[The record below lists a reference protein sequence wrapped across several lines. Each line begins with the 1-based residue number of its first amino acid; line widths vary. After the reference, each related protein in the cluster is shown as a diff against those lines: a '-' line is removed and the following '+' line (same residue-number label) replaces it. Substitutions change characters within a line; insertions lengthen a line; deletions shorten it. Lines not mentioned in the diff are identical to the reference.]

1 MPNVERSGV
10 NAPTSP
16 SEVISQQAAVDA
28 GIPPEEDPNVSPDEQ
43 AIYDT
48 VVNNALSFIH
58 GEESSQSV
66 MNILNDKSV
75 PPEQSIGKVVAQIA
89 KALQQSA
96 EASGQEIP
104 GDVLFHAGA
113 EIAEEVVSLAVDA
126 GIVGEDQAE
135 DILQKGFMTAVDMF
149 GQASLEDGSITP
161 EKMEQAKTQMAIGQ
175 QAENEGVDPVD
186 AVEQGGGNLQ
196 MNPIAAGVAQASRGG
211 MLGAR

>member
-1 MPNVERSGV
+1 MANIERGGA

-16 SEVISQQAAVDA
+16 SGVIEQQAAIDSGV
-28 GIPPEEDPNVSPDEQ
+28 PPEEEPNVSPEEQ

-48 VVNNALSFIH
+48 VVNNALTFIH

-75 PPEQSIGKVVAQIA
+75 PPEQNVGKVVAQIT

-113 EIAEEVVSLAVDA
+113 EIAEEVVSLAVGA

-135 DILQKGFMTAVDMF
+135 DVLQKGFMTAVDLF
-149 GQASLEDGSITP
+149 GQASLQDGSITP

-175 QAENEGVDPVD
+175 QAENEGIDPVD
-186 AVEQGGGNLQ
+186 AVEQGGANLQ
-196 MNPIAAGVAQASRGG
+196 MNPMAAGVAQASRGG
-211 MLGAR
+211 VLGAR

>member
-1 MPNVERSGV
+1 MANIERGGA

-16 SEVISQQAAVDA
+16 SEVIEQQAAIDSGV
-28 GIPPEEDPNVSPDEQ
+28 PPEEEPNVSPEEQ

-48 VVNNALSFIH
+48 VVNNALTFIH

-75 PPEQSIGKVVAQIA
+75 PPEQNVGKVVAQIT

-113 EIAEEVVSLAVDA
+113 EIAEEVVSLAVGA

-135 DILQKGFMTAVDMF
+135 DVLQKGFMTAVDLF
-149 GQASLEDGSITP
+149 GQASLQDGSITP

-175 QAENEGVDPVD
+175 QAENEGADPVD
-186 AVEQGGGNLQ
+186 AVEQGGANLQ
-196 MNPIAAGVAQASRGG
+196 MNPMAAGVAQASRGG
-211 MLGAR
+211 VLGAR